1 LFLSS
6 HQAFTLHE
14 LVENWIVSEGPGSLS
29 CKRDVCAYLVCPG
42 GFSFRPRLGARE
54 SGMKDGAVFED
65 VIDRRVTRHD
75 VLGVQPPVQIRL
87 QLKGEIEPLSLRTA
101 LQRIAERLGPP
112 ESPHHTN
119 GNGNGESTVGGRI
132 PWQEHDLRGLP
143 KGQARKWIRSFLETD
158 SLQGIPAERFPQM
171 RWALLLTDQRECELV
186 WSLHPALRERL
197 DVQRGITELEA
208 ACQSEVRIIET
219 PNHNI
224 VEADRRAET
233 SMPIP
238 APMEDEALPK
248 DDAEKELIA
257 IWETVLN
264 TKHVR
269 ATDDFFDLGGH
280 SLLAARLL
288 ARIEDSLGVELPLAS
303 LLEAPTVRGQA
314 KLVRKYRGSVGI
326 EDHGKTRP
334 RTVAR
339 QLPFFF
345 LGGDPTFRP
354 LSQRLSELRAFHSLG
369 LRMSLVAKL
378 KDRGSLECI
387 AEQFV
392 QSIRERCPEGPY
404 TLGGWC
410 AHGLLAY
417 ETARQLQ
424 AQGQEVTQLLLLET
438 VNPVR
443 MKQYSGWKRSIA
455 RAQLKFH
462 LMKFEYAYLQ
472 QLNSTQTRN
481 YIAGRT
487 AQKISRLRQSLRR
500 VLKATKFYPELED
513 PSAGNPLDVLYA
525 ASAKYHPKPYAGP
538 VVLIRSTQRTFGF
551 GHVLDL
557 GWSEF
562 LGQNLEICETPGNHY
577 TIYME
582 PNVEA
587 LANKMNLC
595 LRKAEE
601 KAAQTTRNN
610 R

>member
-1 LFLSS
+1 MY
-6 HQAFTLHE
+6 E
-14 LVENWIVSEGPGSLS
+14 E
-29 CKRDVCAYLVCPG
+29 
-42 GFSFRPRLGARE
+42 
-54 SGMKDGAVFED
+54 
-65 VIDRRVTRHD
+65 VIDRRVAWSETLR
-75 VLGVQPPVQIRL
+75 VQPPVQIRL
-87 QLKGEIEPLSLRTA
+87 LIEGEIEATRLRA
-101 LQRIAERLGPP
+101 VLQKIAERSCRP
-112 ESPHHTN
+112 EPSQHTN
-119 GNGNGESTVGGRI
+119 GNGNGSRNGNGNGSGGKGGRI
-132 PWQEHDLRGLP
+132 PWQEHDLRSLP
-143 KGQARKWIRSFLETD
+143 KEQARKWITSFLETD
-158 SLQGIPAERFPQM
+158 GLQGISGERFPQM
-171 RWALLLTDQRECELV
+171 RWALLLTGKTEYELV
-186 WSLHPALRERL
+186 WSLHPALRERV
-197 DVQRGITELEA
+197 DVQRGIAELQA
-208 ACQSEVRIIET
+208 VCQSEVRIIDVPTQRTVET
-219 PNHNI
+219 ERQAE
-224 VEADRRAET
+224 VEA
-233 SMPIP
+233 PIQ
-238 APMEDEALPK
+238 ATQDEAIQE
-248 DDAEKELIA
+248 DGAEKELIA

-264 TKHVR
+264 TKPVR

-314 KLVRKYRGSVGI
+314 QLVRKYRGKAGA
-326 EDHGKTRP
+326 EDHGQRP
-334 RTVAR
+334 HTVAR

-354 LSQRLSELRAFHSLG
+354 LSQRLSELREFHSLG
-369 LRMSLVAKL
+369 LRMSLIEKL
-378 KDRGSLECI
+378 KDRDSLECI

-392 QSIRERCPEGPY
+392 QSIRERRPEGPY
-404 TLGGWC
+404 MLSGWC

-424 AQGQEVTQLLLLET
+424 AQGQEVAQLLLLET

-443 MKQYSGWKRSIA
+443 MKQYNGWKRLIA
-455 RAQLKFH
+455 RTQLKFH
-462 LMKFEYAYLQ
+462 LLKFEYAYLQ

-487 AQKISRLRQSLRR
+487 AQKITRIRQSLRR

-513 PSAGNPLDVLYA
+513 PAAGNPLDVLYA
-525 ASAKYHPKPYAGP
+525 ASAKYRPKPYSGP

-557 GWSEF
+557 GWSEI

-582 PNVEA
+582 PNVDA
-587 LANKMNLC
+587 LANKMNMC

-601 KAAQTTRNN
+601 QAASMTSRIN

>member
-1 LFLSS
+1 VY
-6 HQAFTLHE
+6 E
-14 LVENWIVSEGPGSLS
+14 E
-29 CKRDVCAYLVCPG
+29 
-42 GFSFRPRLGARE
+42 
-54 SGMKDGAVFED
+54 
-65 VIDRRVTRHD
+65 VIDRRVAWSET
-75 VLGVQPPVQIRL
+75 LGVQPPVQIRL
-87 QLKGEIEPLSLRTA
+87 LVEGEIEATRLRA
-101 LQRIAERLGPP
+101 VLQKIAERSCRP
-112 ESPHHTN
+112 EPSQHTN
-119 GNGNGESTVGGRI
+119 GNGNGSRNGNGNGSGGKGGRI
-132 PWQEHDLRGLP
+132 PWQEHDLRSLP
-143 KGQARKWIRSFLETD
+143 KEQARKWITSFLETD
-158 SLQGIPAERFPQM
+158 GLQGISGERFPQM
-171 RWALLLTDQRECELV
+171 RWALLLTGKTEYELV
-186 WSLHPALRERL
+186 WSLHPALRERV
-197 DVQRGITELEA
+197 DVQRGIAELQA
-208 ACQSEVRIIET
+208 VCQSEVRIIDVPTQRTVET
-219 PNHNI
+219 ERQAE
-224 VEADRRAET
+224 VEA
-233 SMPIP
+233 PIQ
-238 APMEDEALPK
+238 ATQDEAIQE
-248 DDAEKELIA
+248 DGAEKELIV

-264 TKHVR
+264 TKPVR

-314 KLVRKYRGSVGI
+314 QLVRKYRGKAGA
-326 EDHGKTRP
+326 EDHGQRP
-334 RTVAR
+334 HTVAR

-354 LSQRLSELRAFHSLG
+354 LSQRLSELREFHSLG
-369 LRMSLVAKL
+369 LRMSLIEKL
-378 KDRGSLECI
+378 KDRDSLECI

-392 QSIRERCPEGPY
+392 QSIRERRPEGPY
-404 TLGGWC
+404 MLSGWC

-424 AQGQEVTQLLLLET
+424 AQGQEVAQLLLLET

-443 MKQYSGWKRSIA
+443 MKQYNGWKRLIA
-455 RAQLKFH
+455 RTQLKFH
-462 LMKFEYAYLQ
+462 LLKFEYAYLQ

-487 AQKISRLRQSLRR
+487 AQKITRIRQSLRR

-513 PSAGNPLDVLYA
+513 PAAGNPLDVLYA
-525 ASAKYHPKPYAGP
+525 ASAKYRPKPYSGP

-557 GWSEF
+557 GWSEI

-587 LANKMNLC
+587 LANKMNIC

-601 KAAQTTRNN
+601 QAASMTSRIN

>member
-1 LFLSS
+1 
-6 HQAFTLHE
+6 
-14 LVENWIVSEGPGSLS
+14 
-29 CKRDVCAYLVCPG
+29 
-42 GFSFRPRLGARE
+42 
-54 SGMKDGAVFED
+54 
-65 VIDRRVTRHD
+65 
-75 VLGVQPPVQIRL
+75 VLGIQPPVQIRL
-87 QLKGEIEPLSLRTA
+87 LVEGEIEAARMRAA
-101 LQRIAERLGPP
+101 LQKIAERSCRP
-112 ESPHHTN
+112 EPSQPKHKHTN
-119 GNGNGESTVGGRI
+119 GNGNGNGNGGRV

-143 KGQARKWIRSFLETD
+143 KEHARTWIRSFLETD
-158 SLQGIPAERFPQM
+158 GLQGISGERFPQM
-171 RWALLLTDQRECELV
+171 RWALLLTDKRECELV
-186 WSLHPALRERL
+186 WSLHPALRERV
-197 DVQRGITELEA
+197 DVQRGIAELEA
-208 ACQSEVRIIET
+208 ACQAEVRVIDMPAQSAIEIERQ
-219 PNHNI
+219 PE
-224 VEADRRAET
+224 VEA
-233 SMPIP
+233 PIQ
-238 APMEDEALPK
+238 AIQDEAIPE
-248 DDAEKELIA
+248 DGAEKELIA

-264 TKHVR
+264 TKPVK

-314 KLVRKYRGSVGI
+314 QLVRKYRGKSGA
-326 EDHGKTRP
+326 EEHGQKLH
-334 RTVAR
+334 TVAR
-339 QLPFFF
+339 QMPFFF

-354 LSQRLSELRAFHSLG
+354 LSQRLSELREFHSLG
-369 LRMSLVAKL
+369 LRMSLIEKL
-378 KDRGSLECI
+378 KDRDSLECI

-404 TLGGWC
+404 MLAGWC

-424 AQGQEVTQLLLLET
+424 AQGQEVAQLLLLET

-443 MKQYSGWKRSIA
+443 MKQYNGWKRSIA

-462 LMKFEYAYLQ
+462 LLKFEYAYLQ

-487 AQKISRLRQSLRR
+487 ARKIGRIRQSLIR
-500 VLKATKFYPELED
+500 VLRATKFYPELED
-513 PSAGNPLDVLYA
+513 PAAGNPLDVLYA
-525 ASAKYHPKPYAGP
+525 ASAKYRPKPYSGP

-557 GWSEF
+557 GWSEI
-562 LGQNLEICETPGNHY
+562 LGKNLEICETPGNHY

-582 PNVEA
+582 PNVDA
-587 LANKMNLC
+587 LAHKMNIC

-601 KAAQTTRNN
+601 QAALMSSRIN

>member
-1 LFLSS
+1 
-6 HQAFTLHE
+6 
-14 LVENWIVSEGPGSLS
+14 
-29 CKRDVCAYLVCPG
+29 
-42 GFSFRPRLGARE
+42 
-54 SGMKDGAVFED
+54 VFEQ
-65 VIDRRVTRHD
+65 VIDRRVARND
-75 VLGVQPPVQIRL
+75 VLGIQPPVQIRL
-87 QLKGEIEPLSLRTA
+87 LVEGEIEAARMRAA
-101 LQRIAERLGPP
+101 LQKIAERSCRP
-112 ESPHHTN
+112 EPSQPRHKHTN
-119 GNGNGESTVGGRI
+119 GNGNGNGNGGRV

-143 KGQARKWIRSFLETD
+143 KEHARKWIRSFLETD
-158 SLQGIPAERFPQM
+158 GLQGISGERFPQM
-171 RWALLLTDQRECELV
+171 RWALLLTDKRECELV
-186 WSLHPALRERL
+186 WSLHPALRERV
-197 DVQRGITELEA
+197 DVQRGIAELEA
-208 ACQSEVRIIET
+208 ACQAEVRVIDMPAQSSIET
-219 PNHNI
+219 EPQAE
-224 VEADRRAET
+224 VEA
-233 SMPIP
+233 PIQ
-238 APMEDEALPK
+238 ATQDEAIPE
-248 DDAEKELIA
+248 DGAEKELIA

-264 TKHVR
+264 TKPVR

-314 KLVRKYRGSVGI
+314 QLVRKYRGKAGA
-326 EDHGKTRP
+326 EEHGQKPHTL
-334 RTVAR
+334 AR
-339 QLPFFF
+339 QMPFFF

-354 LSQRLSELRAFHSLG
+354 LSQRLSELREFHSLG
-369 LRMSLVAKL
+369 LRMSLIEKL
-378 KDRGSLECI
+378 KDRDSLECI

-404 TLGGWC
+404 MLAGWC

-424 AQGQEVTQLLLLET
+424 AQGQEVAQLLLLET

-443 MKQYSGWKRSIA
+443 MKQYNGWKRSIA

-462 LMKFEYAYLQ
+462 LLKFEYAYLQ

-487 AQKISRLRQSLRR
+487 ARKIGRIRQSLIR
-500 VLKATKFYPELED
+500 VLRATKFYPELED
-513 PSAGNPLDVLYA
+513 SAAGNPLDVLYA
-525 ASAKYHPKPYAGP
+525 ASAKYRPKPYSGP

-557 GWSEF
+557 GWSEI
-562 LGQNLEICETPGNHY
+562 LGKNLEICETPGNHY

-582 PNVEA
+582 PNVDA
-587 LANKMNLC
+587 LAHKMNIC

-601 KAAQTTRNN
+601 QAALASSRFN